1 MFRAS
6 IQTSPFVCDG
16 ANGYFENRIYGDA
29 INGDYSFLSTLRAL
43 LDPRMGKDDQV
54 WISYSSSSYS
64 ASQADGRPANL
75 FNAIIGSRHCER
87 NNIHVHSFRNGTQ
100 ENNDAWIRFVI
111 ENFEKTFSGWKRVEK
126 ATLFYRKV
134 FQVVCF
140 VNPELKSTILF
151 TDTMDNRKMHFLQ
164 CGLFAYFPW
173 YFDPAAGVSKDEMA
187 LIESLRKTESTEYEE
202 ILARMA
208 EKYDFK
214 SAQIRKLLS
223 GFELRYERQQVDRVK
238 REIGETDTRIN
249 TYNREIGNMLRQ
261 RSDLEIKLLGL
272 EAKIASGT
280 SDDSEIM
287 EYFLCN
293 KRLELES
300 VSGSGM
306 DFAVY
311 DYISYFDEDMV
322 KSVLRNRNSYVYTS
336 ARGSIDKDDMALLMK
351 GVFLD
356 QSVKLRTCASYHFE
370 LRGNVE
376 PNTSHSFGS
385 RGIVCLPNTHIDRY
399 GCMGDYPRT
408 INELL
413 KNRNYI
419 SAIEQ
424 CIASAKSINFGDSIV
439 MGAFMGSMYG
449 NPKCFE
455 LPDGN
460 VVKASEAIEYLK
472 SLDKKEEE

>member
-54 WISYSSSSYS
+54 WFSYSSSSYS

-75 FNAIIGSRHCER
+75 FNAIIGSHAGER

-187 LIESLRKTESTEYEE
+187 LIESLRKTESNEYEE
-202 ILARMA
+202 LLAKMA

-214 SAQIRKLLS
+214 TAMIKKMLS
-223 GFELRYERQQVDRVK
+223 GFELRYERQ
-238 REIGETDTRIN
+238 RIEQI
-249 TYNREIGNMLRQ
+249 NREIREVIDNINRYNAEIGNLLRSK
-261 RSDLEIKLLGL
+261 SDKEITLLGL
-272 EAKIASGT
+272 ETKVASGS

-300 VSGSGM
+300 VDTSTMRFSV
-306 DFAVY
+306 F
-311 DYISYFDEDMV
+311 DYLTYFDEDIV
-322 KSVLRNRNSYVYTS
+322 SSVLKNTGSFVYRS
-336 ARGSIDKDDMALLMK
+336 GAPIKKNDMALFTK
-351 GVFLD
+351 AVFLD
-356 QSVKLRTCASYHFE
+356 QSVKIRTCAAYSFD
-370 LRGNVE
+370 LRGSVR
-376 PNTSHSFGS
+376 TQSGHDFGS
-385 RGIVCLPNTHIDRY
+385 RGRGYLPNPHINRY
-399 GCMGDYPRT
+399 DCMGNYQRT

-413 KNRNYI
+413 KNRDYI
-419 SAIEQ
+419 AAIEQ
-424 CIASAKSINFGDSIV
+424 CIASAKSLNFGDYTV
-439 MGAFMGSMYG
+439 MSAFYASLY
-449 NPKCFE
+449 NDPKCVE
-455 LPDGN
+455 LPDGS
-460 VVKASEAIEYLK
+460 VVKVSEAISYLK
-472 SLDKKEEE
+472 SAEKKEEA